1 MEELNVLLLE
11 DNPSDARLMQIY
23 MRESSIKHKLFTSN
37 TLANAF
43 DLFDKNDIHFCILDL
58 YLPDSTGIAT
68 VDKIKER
75 YPDMPTLLWLAQT
88 DLNTLQKNKQLNG
101 HDYLQKGQIN
111 QHFVDRILI
120 NTLQK
125 YEIKTK
131 LKYTEIDLQNQEQ
144 SINSLQTSA
153 NVAFWQVDLLS
164 NKLTVSSNLN
174 KLFGC
179 FNINSIDEFTKVLT
193 PESSKN
199 FLEAFLTT
207 QKEATAQSV
216 VIQLNNGKKIECVLN
231 LLKESHTNKLKIFG
245 SFSEHKINENNNDKI
260 LEELKLDK
268 QSQKVRKEVLENMA
282 FDTRTPLSSVVSLAQ
297 VLSKKLDTSADT
309 KELNDAFM
317 DAVDELSKQI
327 GRLLNYSVYSN
338 SAIEVKNSNFELR
351 DFISAEMKFHHSKI
365 NKKSISIILDVAEE
379 LPNHLSGDT
388 DKLHL
393 ILFNLLEIAINTS
406 TDYSKINIDIE
417 KNRREGDTLF
427 IEFTI
432 RDNGEGISQTIINK
446 INNELAPSETEIT
459 SNEVQLHS
467 YIFSAKK
474 LTEQLGGTFIIQSRK
489 SRGSKSTVVLPVN
502 MAMVQT
508 AKIAKHEVK
517 QVKKELN
524 ILVVDDHIINKIATK
539 KLLEN
544 WSKLVKI
551 VTADNGQEAVDLVK
565 SGSFDIVLMDLQMPV
580 MNGFDATKEIRTF
593 SQVPILALTANQ
605 DEEEANFCRSIGFNS
620 YITKPFKPD
629 VLYAEISEY
638 LSL

>member
-1 MEELNVLLLE
+1 MEEFNILLLE

-37 TLANAF
+37 TLSNAF
-43 DLFDKNDIHFCILDL
+43 DLFEKNEIHFCILDL
-58 YLPDSTGIAT
+58 YLPDSTGLAT

-75 YPDMPTLLWLAQT
+75 YPDLPTLLWLAQT

-111 QHFVDRILI
+111 QYFVDRILI

-131 LKYTEIDLQNQEQ
+131 LKYTEIDFQNQEQ
-144 SINSLQTSA
+144 CINSLQTSA

-207 QKEATAQSV
+207 QKEATAQSL
-216 VIQLNNGKKIECVLN
+216 VIQLNNDKKIECVLN
-231 LLKESHTNKLKIFG
+231 LLKETHTNKLKIFG
-245 SFSEHKINENNNDKI
+245 SFSECKTTEINNDKI

-297 VLSKKLDTSADT
+297 VLSKKLDSSADT
-309 KELNDAFM
+309 KELNDAFL
-317 DAVDELSKQI
+317 DAIDELSKQI

-338 SAIEVKNSNFELR
+338 SSIEVKNSNFELR

-365 NKKSISIILDVAEE
+365 NKKSISIILDIAEE
-379 LPNHLSGDT
+379 LPNNFSGDT

-432 RDNGEGISQTIINK
+432 RDNGDGISQTIINK

-474 LTEQLGGTFIIQSRK
+474 LTEQLGGAFTIQSRK
-489 SRGSKSTVVLPVN
+489 SRGSKSVVILPLN
-502 MAMVQT
+502 MAVQT
-508 AKIAKHEVK
+508 VKAAKHEVK

-544 WSKLVKI
+544 WSKLVNI
-551 VTADNGQEAVDLVK
+551 VTADNGQEAVNLVK
-565 SGSFDIVLMDLQMPV
+565 SNNFDIVLMDLQMPV

-593 SQVPILALTANQ
+593 SEIPILALTANQ

-638 LSL
+638 IKL

>member
-1 MEELNVLLLE
+1 MEEFNILLLE

-43 DLFDKNDIHFCILDL
+43 ELFEKNEIHFCILDL

-68 VDKIKER
+68 VDKLKER
-75 YPDMPTLLWLAQT
+75 YPDLPTLLWLAQT

-111 QHFVDRILI
+111 QYFVDRILI

-144 SINSLQTSA
+144 CINSLQTSA

-207 QKEATAQSV
+207 QKEATAQSL
-216 VIQLNNGKKIECVLN
+216 VIQLNNEKKIECVLN
-231 LLKESHTNKLKIFG
+231 LLKEAHTNKLKIFG
-245 SFSEHKINENNNDKI
+245 SFSECKTTEISSDKI

-297 VLSKKLDTSADT
+297 ILSKKLDSSTDS
-309 KELNDAFM
+309 KELNDAFL

-338 SAIEVKNSNFELR
+338 SSIEVKNSNFELR

-365 NKKSISIILDVAEE
+365 NKKSISIILDIAEE
-379 LPNHLSGDT
+379 LPNNLSGDT

-432 RDNGEGISQTIINK
+432 RDNGDGISQTIINK

-474 LTEQLGGTFIIQSRK
+474 LTEQLGGAFTIQSRK
-489 SRGSKSTVVLPVN
+489 SRGSKSVVVLPLN
-502 MAMVQT
+502 MAAQT
-508 AKIAKHEVK
+508 IKTPKHEVK

-551 VTADNGQEAVDLVK
+551 VTADNGQEAVNLVK
-565 SGSFDIVLMDLQMPV
+565 ANNFDIVLMDLQMPI
-580 MNGFDATKEIRTF
+580 MNGFDATKEIRSF

-605 DEEEANFCRSIGFNS
+605 DDDEANFCRSIGFNS

-638 LSL
+638 ISL

>member
-1 MEELNVLLLE
+1 MEEFNILLLE

-37 TLANAF
+37 TLSNAF
-43 DLFDKNDIHFCILDL
+43 ELFEKNEIHFCILDL
-58 YLPDSTGIAT
+58 YLPDSTGLTT

-75 YPDMPTLLWLAQT
+75 YPDLPTLLWLAQT

-111 QHFVDRILI
+111 QYFVDRILI

-131 LKYTEIDLQNQEQ
+131 LKYTEIDFQNQEQ
-144 SINSLQTSA
+144 CINSLQTSA

-207 QKEATAQSV
+207 QKEATAQSLI
-216 VIQLNNGKKIECVLN
+216 IQLNNDKKIECVLN
-231 LLKESHTNKLKIFG
+231 LLKETHTNKLKIFG
-245 SFSEHKINENNNDKI
+245 SFSECKATEINNDKI

-297 VLSKKLDTSADT
+297 VLSKKLDSSADT
-309 KELNDAFM
+309 KELNDAFL
-317 DAVDELSKQI
+317 DAIDELSKQI

-338 SAIEVKNSNFELR
+338 SSIEVKNSNFELR

-365 NKKSISIILDVAEE
+365 NKKSISIILDIAEE
-379 LPNHLSGDT
+379 LPNNFSGDT

-432 RDNGEGISQTIINK
+432 RDNGDGISQTIINK

-474 LTEQLGGTFIIQSRK
+474 LTEQLGGAFTIQSRK
-489 SRGSKSTVVLPVN
+489 SRGSKSVVILPLN
-502 MAMVQT
+502 MAVQT
-508 AKIAKHEVK
+508 VKAAKHEVK

-544 WSKLVKI
+544 WSKLVNI
-551 VTADNGQEAVDLVK
+551 VTADNGQEAVNLVK
-565 SGSFDIVLMDLQMPV
+565 SNNFDIVLMDLQMPV

-593 SQVPILALTANQ
+593 SEIPILALTANQ

-638 LSL
+638 IKL

>member
-1 MEELNVLLLE
+1 MEEFNILLLE

-37 TLANAF
+37 TLSNAF
-43 DLFDKNDIHFCILDL
+43 ELFEKNEIHFCILDL
-58 YLPDSTGIAT
+58 YLPDSTGLAT

-75 YPDMPTLLWLAQT
+75 YPDLPTLLWLAQT

-111 QHFVDRILI
+111 QYFVDRILI

-144 SINSLQTSA
+144 CINSLQTSA

-207 QKEATAQSV
+207 QKEATAQSLI
-216 VIQLNNGKKIECVLN
+216 IQLNNDKKIECVLN
-231 LLKESHTNKLKIFG
+231 LLKETHTNKLKIFG
-245 SFSEHKINENNNDKI
+245 SFSECKATEINNDKI

-297 VLSKKLDTSADT
+297 VLSKKLDSSADT
-309 KELNDAFM
+309 KELNDAFL
-317 DAVDELSKQI
+317 DAIDELSKQI

-338 SAIEVKNSNFELR
+338 SSIEVKNSNFELR

-365 NKKSISIILDVAEE
+365 NKKSISIILDIAEE
-379 LPNHLSGDT
+379 LPNNFSGDT

-432 RDNGEGISQTIINK
+432 RDNGDGISQTIINK

-474 LTEQLGGTFIIQSRK
+474 LTEQLGGAFTIQSRK
-489 SRGSKSTVVLPVN
+489 SRGSKSVVILPLN
-502 MAMVQT
+502 MAVQT
-508 AKIAKHEVK
+508 VKAAKHEVK

-544 WSKLVKI
+544 WSKLVNI
-551 VTADNGQEAVDLVK
+551 VTADNGQEAVNLVK
-565 SGSFDIVLMDLQMPV
+565 SNNFDIVLMDLQMPV

-593 SQVPILALTANQ
+593 SEIPILALTANQ

-638 LSL
+638 IKL

>member
-1 MEELNVLLLE
+1 MEEFNILLLE

-37 TLANAF
+37 TLSNAF
-43 DLFDKNDIHFCILDL
+43 ELFEKNEIHFCILDL
-58 YLPDSTGIAT
+58 YLPDSTGLST

-75 YPDMPTLLWLAQT
+75 YPDLPTLLWLAQT

-111 QHFVDRILI
+111 QYFVDRILI

-131 LKYTEIDLQNQEQ
+131 LKYTEIDFQNQEQ
-144 SINSLQTSA
+144 CINSLQTSA

-207 QKEATAQSV
+207 QKEAIGQSL
-216 VIQLNNGKKIECVLN
+216 VIQLNNDKKIECVLN
-231 LLKESHTNKLKIFG
+231 LLKETHTNKLKIFG
-245 SFSEHKINENNNDKI
+245 SFSECKTAEINNDKI

-297 VLSKKLDTSADT
+297 ILSKKLDSSADT
-309 KELNDAFM
+309 KELNDAFL
-317 DAVDELSKQI
+317 DAIDELSKQI

-338 SAIEVKNSNFELR
+338 SSIEVKNSNFELR

-365 NKKSISIILDVAEE
+365 NKKSISIILDIAEE
-379 LPNHLSGDT
+379 LPNNFSGDT

-432 RDNGEGISQTIINK
+432 RDNGDGISQTIINK

-474 LTEQLGGTFIIQSRK
+474 LTEQLGGAFTIQSRK
-489 SRGSKSTVVLPVN
+489 SRGSKSVVILPLN
-502 MAMVQT
+502 MAVQT
-508 AKIAKHEVK
+508 VKVAKHEVK

-544 WSKLVKI
+544 WSKLVNI
-551 VTADNGQEAVDLVK
+551 VTADNGQEAVNLVK
-565 SGSFDIVLMDLQMPV
+565 SNNFDIVLMDLQMPV

-593 SQVPILALTANQ
+593 SEIPILALTANQ
-605 DEEEANFCRSIGFNS
+605 DDEEANFCRSIGFNS

-638 LSL
+638 ISL

>member
-1 MEELNVLLLE
+1 MEEFNILLLE

-37 TLANAF
+37 TLSNAF
-43 DLFDKNDIHFCILDL
+43 ELFEKNEIHFCILDL
-58 YLPDSTGIAT
+58 YLPDSTGLTT

-75 YPDMPTLLWLAQT
+75 YPDLPTLLWLAQT

-111 QHFVDRILI
+111 QYFVDRILI

-131 LKYTEIDLQNQEQ
+131 LKYTEIDFQNQEQ
-144 SINSLQTSA
+144 CINSLQTSA

-207 QKEATAQSV
+207 QKEAIGQSL
-216 VIQLNNGKKIECVLN
+216 VIQLNNDKKIECVLN
-231 LLKESHTNKLKIFG
+231 LLKETHTNKLKIFG
-245 SFSEHKINENNNDKI
+245 SFSECKTAEINNDKI

-297 VLSKKLDTSADT
+297 ILSKKLDSSADT
-309 KELNDAFM
+309 KELNDAFL
-317 DAVDELSKQI
+317 DAIDELSKQI

-338 SAIEVKNSNFELR
+338 SSIEVKNSNFELR

-365 NKKSISIILDVAEE
+365 NKKSISIILDIAEE
-379 LPNHLSGDT
+379 LPNNFSGDT

-432 RDNGEGISQTIINK
+432 RDNGDGISQTIINK

-474 LTEQLGGTFIIQSRK
+474 LTEQLGGAFTIQSRK
-489 SRGSKSTVVLPVN
+489 SRGSKSVVILPLN
-502 MAMVQT
+502 MAVQT
-508 AKIAKHEVK
+508 VKVAKHEVK

-544 WSKLVKI
+544 WSKLVNI
-551 VTADNGQEAVDLVK
+551 VTADNGQEAVNLVK
-565 SGSFDIVLMDLQMPV
+565 SNNFDIVLMDLQMPV

-593 SQVPILALTANQ
+593 SEIPILALTANQ
-605 DEEEANFCRSIGFNS
+605 DDEEANFCRSIGFNS

-638 LSL
+638 ISL

>member
-1 MEELNVLLLE
+1 M
-11 DNPSDARLMQIY
+11 
-23 MRESSIKHKLFTSN
+23 
-37 TLANAF
+37 
-43 DLFDKNDIHFCILDL
+43 
-58 YLPDSTGIAT
+58 
-68 VDKIKER
+68 
-75 YPDMPTLLWLAQT
+75 
-88 DLNTLQKNKQLNG
+88 
-101 HDYLQKGQIN
+101 
-111 QHFVDRILI
+111 
-120 NTLQK
+120 
-125 YEIKTK
+125 
-131 LKYTEIDLQNQEQ
+131 
-144 SINSLQTSA
+144 
-153 NVAFWQVDLLS
+153 LS

-207 QKEATAQSV
+207 QKEATAQSL
-216 VIQLNNGKKIECVLN
+216 VIQLNNEKKIECVLN
-231 LLKESHTNKLKIFG
+231 LLKEAHTNKLKIFG
-245 SFSEHKINENNNDKI
+245 SFSECKTTEISSDKI

-297 VLSKKLDTSADT
+297 ILSKKLDSSTDS
-309 KELNDAFM
+309 KELNDAFL

-338 SAIEVKNSNFELR
+338 SSIEVKNSNFELR

-365 NKKSISIILDVAEE
+365 NKKSISIILDIAEE
-379 LPNHLSGDT
+379 LPNNLSGDT

-432 RDNGEGISQTIINK
+432 RDNGDGISQTIINK

-474 LTEQLGGTFIIQSRK
+474 LTEQLGGAFTIQSRK
-489 SRGSKSTVVLPVN
+489 SRGSKSVVVLPLN
-502 MAMVQT
+502 MAAQT
-508 AKIAKHEVK
+508 IKTPKHEVK

-551 VTADNGQEAVDLVK
+551 VTADNGQEAVNLVK
-565 SGSFDIVLMDLQMPV
+565 ANNFDIVLMDLQMPI
-580 MNGFDATKEIRTF
+580 MNGFDATKEIRSF

-605 DEEEANFCRSIGFNS
+605 DDDEANFCRSIGFNS

-638 LSL
+638 ISL